1 MSKKTLVSAITAALV
16 VGAASTTF
24 AANNPFSD
32 VPADSWA
39 YDAVSTLAADGVID
53 GYPDGTYQGQN
64 TMTRYEMAQIVARAM
79 AKTDLE
85 KADKVLVDKLAA
97 EFADELDNLGV
108 RVADLE
114 KKSDNVVWK
123 GELRYRYVDASSD
136 AVSKITGKKYNDN
149 DTSQVMFRLEPK
161 AYIGDTGWTANV
173 RVDYEM
179 KADEDAN
186 GKTVVARAYAK
197 GPIGHNTT
205 VTAGRIPLLDTYGM
219 LLDEHMSGAQ
229 IDITSGSDKNFTTSL
244 LAGRYNPGHDN
255 PDILPGQT
263 LKDFTADFYAAQ
275 FNYKS
280 EKFDANAMYAVM
292 TNIENTQSSDI
303 KNPNDSFGLW
313 GNAYTYDKD
322 KMNIWSVGGLYRFDN
337 NWGLLGQYAVNTE
350 SDNSADKQAYMAELQ
365 YKNANIADPGSWG
378 AYVAY
383 RHFGKDVTIA
393 TTYKD
398 VFNNQKDVEAFIP
411 RYEKYIRSKDK
422 VIINPMFPGYLF
434 IKTSKD
440 QIEFDTML
448 TLMYEQKDGVI
459 KELKKDEVSALTK
472 DEIHLLHLLLNK
484 HYILKI
490 SKGYKEDGRL
500 ILTEGPLM
508 KLQEHITAIIPKD
521 HLAILNIKFLNRK
534 IKAGLEMQNRNI

>member
-85 KADKVLVDKLAA
+85 KADKALVDKLAA

-136 AVSKITGKKYNDN
+136 ATDRMSGHTKKYNDN

-263 LKDFTADFYAAQ
+263 LKDFTADFYATQ

-292 TNIENTQSSDI
+292 TNIEPGST
-303 KNPNDSFGLW
+303 
-313 GNAYTYDKD
+313 
-322 KMNIWSVGGLYRFDN
+322 
-337 NWGLLGQYAVNTE
+337 NWGTWAGVKQY
-350 SDNSADKQAYMAELQ
+350 M
-365 YKNANIADPGSWG
+365 I
-378 AYVAY
+378 
-383 RHFGKDVTIA
+383 
-393 TTYKD
+393 
-398 VFNNQKDVEAFIP
+398 
-411 RYEKYIRSKDK
+411 
-422 VIINPMFPGYLF
+422 M
-434 IKTSKD
+434 
-440 QIEFDTML
+440 
-448 TLMYEQKDGVI
+448 
-459 KELKKDEVSALTK
+459 TK
-472 DEIHLLHLLLNK
+472 
-484 HYILKI
+484 
-490 SKGYKEDGRL
+490 
-500 ILTEGPLM
+500 
-508 KLQEHITAIIPKD
+508 
-521 HLAILNIKFLNRK
+521 
-534 IKAGLEMQNRNI
+534 

>member
-255 PDILPGQT
+255 PDI
-263 LKDFTADFYAAQ
+263 TADFYAAQ

-398 VFNNQKDVEAFIP
+398 VFNNQKGFAIGASYVPVENLLASV
-411 RYEKYIRSKDK
+411 KYFDGKD
-422 VIINPMFPGYLF
+422 IDSDTDADRFYLNLDF
-434 IKTSKD
+434 
-440 QIEFDTML
+440 F
-448 TLMYEQKDGVI
+448 Y
-459 KELKKDEVSALTK
+459 
-472 DEIHLLHLLLNK
+472 
-484 HYILKI
+484 
-490 SKGYKEDGRL
+490 
-500 ILTEGPLM
+500 
-508 KLQEHITAIIPKD
+508 
-521 HLAILNIKFLNRK
+521 
-534 IKAGLEMQNRNI
+534 

>member
-39 YDAVSTLAADGVID
+39 YDAVSTLTADGVID
-53 GYPDGTYQGQN
+53 GYPDDTYQGQN

-85 KADKVLVDKLAA
+85 KADKALVDKLAA

-123 GELRYRYVDASSD
+123 GELRYRYVDASSN

-255 PDILPGQT
+255 PDILPGQI

-350 SDNSADKQAYMAELQ
+350 SDNSDDKQAYMAELQ

-398 VFNNQKDVEAFIP
+398 VFNNQKGFAIGASYVPVENLLASV
-411 RYEKYIRSKDK
+411 KYFDGKD
-422 VIINPMFPGYLF
+422 IDSDTDADRFYLNLDF
-434 IKTSKD
+434 
-440 QIEFDTML
+440 F
-448 TLMYEQKDGVI
+448 Y
-459 KELKKDEVSALTK
+459 
-472 DEIHLLHLLLNK
+472 
-484 HYILKI
+484 
-490 SKGYKEDGRL
+490 
-500 ILTEGPLM
+500 
-508 KLQEHITAIIPKD
+508 
-521 HLAILNIKFLNRK
+521 
-534 IKAGLEMQNRNI
+534 